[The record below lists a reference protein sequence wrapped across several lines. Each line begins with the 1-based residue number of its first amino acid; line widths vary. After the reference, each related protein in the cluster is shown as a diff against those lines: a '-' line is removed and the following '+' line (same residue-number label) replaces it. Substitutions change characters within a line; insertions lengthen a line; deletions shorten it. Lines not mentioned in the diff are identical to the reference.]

1 MINNSDDLGCMEV
14 KTKEF
19 KPFFSELILAAR
31 LYKKGKDENK
41 WKEWKPFVFV
51 SSLLLLLAGLPLI
64 LIAILFPDQR
74 LEIVRVLFGLSKIF
88 LGLLLFG
95 GVLGV
100 LGGMF
105 VGLIRWVI
113 FKVKY
118 PDVSNQIATFTP
130 DGIEV
135 TQGQRTVKIEWSS
148 YQSVIEHGR
157 IFLLLKKGKHFD
169 ILPKRAL
176 DLEQIQ
182 TLKEMFNEKIGKVIV
197 KN

>member
-1 MINNSDDLGCMEV
+1 MNNGDDSDRMEV
-14 KTKEF
+14 ITKEF
-19 KPFFSELILAAR
+19 KPSFSEAILAIR
-31 LYKKGKDENK
+31 LYKKVEREDK

-64 LIAILFPDQR
+64 VIAILFPDQR
-74 LEIVRVLFGLSKIF
+74 LEIASVLFGLSKIF
-88 LGLLLFG
+88 LGFILFG

-118 PDVSNQIATFTP
+118 PDVSKQIATFTP

-135 TQGQRTVKIEWSS
+135 TQGQRTMKIEWSS
-148 YQSVIEHGR
+148 YQSVIEHGK

-182 TLKEMFNEKIGKVIV
+182 TLQEMFRENIGKIIV
-197 KN
+197 TN

>member
-1 MINNSDDLGCMEV
+1 MNNRDDSDRMEV
-14 KTKEF
+14 ITKEF
-19 KPFFSELILAAR
+19 KPSFSEAILAIR
-31 LYKKGKDENK
+31 LYKKVEREDK

-64 LIAILFPDQR
+64 VIAILFPDQR
-74 LEIVRVLFGLSKIF
+74 LEIARVLFGLSKIF
-88 LGLLLFG
+88 LGLILFG

-118 PDVSNQIATFTP
+118 PDASKQIATFTP

-157 IFLLLKKGKHFD
+157 MFLLLKKGKHFD

-182 TLKEMFNEKIGKVIV
+182 TLQEMFRENIGKIIV
-197 KN
+197 TN